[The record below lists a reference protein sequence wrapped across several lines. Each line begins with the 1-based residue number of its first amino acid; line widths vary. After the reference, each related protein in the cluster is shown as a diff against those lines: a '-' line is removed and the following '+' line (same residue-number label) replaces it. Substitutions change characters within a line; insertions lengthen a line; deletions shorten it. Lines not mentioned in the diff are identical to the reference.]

1 MHKLSMRWMVVAA
14 MVTTAPQ
21 VFAQT
26 NAPSSV
32 EPPSAASVP
41 PPSAAAEPA
50 PGSVAPTTAPGAT
63 DAKPDANASGL
74 SVESTASAE
83 AAPTAAGSAA
93 AAPKAPE
100 AGDNKPWMQQLLPFD
115 GQAELGVIA
124 GLLFPSSTINLKA
137 ETSPHQTF
145 ATAPELGVRGAY
157 FPIKYVGGELEYVA
171 GFSKTNG
178 DGKSATPWSLR
189 AQLIGQFP
197 GWRVTPFAVL
207 GAGRIGVFSSGVGND
222 GDPLF
227 LWGVGAKAALTPSML
242 VRLDLRDNM
251 SQKFGAS
258 NGSQTHSFEMLL
270 GVSLILGRPEAPPAN
285 AVLDSDGDGLVDRV
299 DKCPMEPGVGA
310 DGCPMKDGDGD
321 GVADNEDKCPDV
333 KGAPP
338 DGCPTVKDSDGDG
351 IRDDQDKCIELRGDL
366 PDGCP
371 SSMDSDNDG
380 IIDSKDKCPTEPET
394 KNGFEDADGCPD
406 ELPAQVKSFT
416 GVIQGIEF
424 DRDKASIRPSS
435 SEALNNSA
443 GVLTQYPSLR
453 VLIIGH
459 TDDTGGRDKNV
470 KLSKERAES
479 VKDYLVSKGIEPS
492 RIQTRGAGPD
502 EPLDSNAT
510 AAGRQRNR
518 RIEFR
523 LIQGE

>member
-1 MHKLSMRWMVVAA
+1 
-14 MVTTAPQ
+14 
-21 VFAQT
+21 
-26 NAPSSV
+26 
-32 EPPSAASVP
+32 
-41 PPSAAAEPA
+41 
-50 PGSVAPTTAPGAT
+50 
-63 DAKPDANASGL
+63 
-74 SVESTASAE
+74 
-83 AAPTAAGSAA
+83 
-93 AAPKAPE
+93 
-100 AGDNKPWMQQLLPFD
+100 
-115 GQAELGVIA
+115 
-124 GLLFPSSTINLKA
+124 
-137 ETSPHQTF
+137 
-145 ATAPELGVRGAY
+145 
-157 FPIKYVGGELEYVA
+157 
-171 GFSKTNG
+171 
-178 DGKSATPWSLR
+178 
-189 AQLIGQFP
+189 
-197 GWRVTPFAVL
+197 
-207 GAGRIGVFSSGVGND
+207 
-222 GDPLF
+222 
-227 LWGVGAKAALTPSML
+227 
-242 VRLDLRDNM
+242 
-251 SQKFGAS
+251 
-258 NGSQTHSFEMLL
+258 MLL

-435 SEALNNSA
+435 ADALNNSA

-470 KLSKERAES
+470 KLSTERAEA
-479 VKDYLVSKGIEPS
+479 VKAYLVGKGIEPS

-510 AAGRQRNR
+510 AVGRQRNR
-518 RIEFR
+518 RIEFK
-523 LIQGE
+523 LIQGSD